1 MSIRACTHDD
11 LQWLLE
17 MCLKYYKE
25 KIKNPAAVDTWL
37 RDMVGA
43 PGVLLLRSDKAFV
56 MAQYERSFYDSAFRG
71 DIQLFAGDAIQVA
84 RLMLY
89 LKEVGKENDIEW
101 EFRSTTGKD
110 IRKLAKIL
118 GAVESAPTFKMEIN
132 HV

>member
-1 MSIRACTHDD
+1 MTIRTCTQDD
-11 LQWLLE
+11 LRWLLE
-17 MCLKYYKE
+17 MCLKHYEK

-37 RDMVGA
+37 RDTIGA
-43 PGVLLLRSDKAFV
+43 PGIIFLRNDRAFV
-56 MAQYERSFYDSAFRG
+56 LAQYERSFYDSAMRG

-89 LKEVGKENDIEW
+89 LKEVGQENSIEW

-118 GAVESAPTFKMEIN
+118 GAVEASPTFRLEIS